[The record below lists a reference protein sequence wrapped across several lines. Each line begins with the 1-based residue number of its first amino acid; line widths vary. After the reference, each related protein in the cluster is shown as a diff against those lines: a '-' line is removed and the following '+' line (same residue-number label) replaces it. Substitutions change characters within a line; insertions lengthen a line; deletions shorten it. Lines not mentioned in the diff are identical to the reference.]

1 MRTERKLQLDF
12 YYSYK
17 KTQNKQQNHFHK
29 NIWEKNT
36 SSMLTPT
43 VKEVCQQNLSLG
55 TKVVANSLE
64 LVFMAPRKKYLGRL
78 MYHRRSMVHYFFFFY
93 IIYHI

>member
-1 MRTERKLQLDF
+1 
-12 YYSYK
+12 
-17 KTQNKQQNHFHK
+17 
-29 NIWEKNT
+29 
-36 SSMLTPT
+36 MLTPT

-78 MYHRRSMVHYFFFFY
+78 MYHRRSMVHYFFFFTLF
-93 IIYHI
+93 IISNPWFPK

>member
-1 MRTERKLQLDF
+1 
-12 YYSYK
+12 
-17 KTQNKQQNHFHK
+17 
-29 NIWEKNT
+29 
-36 SSMLTPT
+36 MLTPT

-78 MYHRRSMVHYFFFFY
+78 MYHRRSMVHYFFFFLHY
-93 IIYHI
+93 LSYLTPGFQNNVIQKCTRSQIPMLMIN